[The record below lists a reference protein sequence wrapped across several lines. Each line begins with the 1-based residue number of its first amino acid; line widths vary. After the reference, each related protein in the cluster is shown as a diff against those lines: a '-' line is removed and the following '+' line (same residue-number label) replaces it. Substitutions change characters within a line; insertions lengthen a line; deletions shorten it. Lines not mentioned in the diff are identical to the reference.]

1 MNRDDNPDAR
11 IRVVLTGS
19 HAASACGLTV
29 DLGSRRRGSPICK
42 LARLL
47 VDVGHDPDTPVHIHR
62 DGTLCFQPMPLGRLA
77 GLTTSE
83 RDGESVRF
91 ERWRPMPSARRAV
104 ARFTGPIGIS
114 RESMPASDDG
124 ALTGVCHD

>member
-1 MNRDDNPDAR
+1 MNRYDTDAH
-11 IRVVLTGS
+11 IHVVLTGS

-29 DLGSRRRGSPICK
+29 DLGSRRRGSPVCQ

-47 VDVGHDPDTPVHIHR
+47 VEAGHDAHAPLHIHR
-62 DGTLCFQPMPLGRLA
+62 DGKLCFRPMALGRWA